1 MTYRV
6 APSTSYISQLNLY
19 SAYKSRFDPYAS
31 HTPLLGG
38 QELIQLA
45 CATFA
50 GCEMARDDGDYLLS
64 GGAGRAD
71 TSWDL
76 VSGSTPSSPSTKALT
91 SCPGCSAITK
101 INPIPA
107 PRLTSPKPSCSRPTP
122 RASLRSSPS
131 PPTRT
136 RPSSAT
142 LRPRWKPQGPTSTCH
157 SARTLRIQ
165 HQIGC

>member
-50 GCEMARDDGDYLLS
+50 GCEMARDDGDYLLR
-64 GGAGRAD
+64 GLKEREGAGEEDEVWDKGVEGLVEPIRAG
-71 TSWDL
+71 TWS
-76 VSGSTPSSPSTKALT
+76 VVRHPVVR
-91 SCPGCSAITK
+91 
-101 INPIPA
+101 
-107 PRLTSPKPSCSRPTP
+107 RLN
-122 RASLRSSPS
+122 
-131 PPTRT
+131 
-136 RPSSAT
+136 
-142 LRPRWKPQGPTSTCH
+142 H
-157 SARTLRIQ
+157 
-165 HQIGC
+165 